1 MVEQGNQPWS
11 DAVEPHGR
19 IVAVTD
25 NPISRAMTTI
35 AAATGRT
42 VTVLA
47 DDEATDPTPAT
58 WLAAH
63 PLDERDA
70 LVLCDHDT
78 PDAEGLLHAALAGS
92 AGYVAVLGSRR
103 RAAGLLAR
111 LAGSLDE
118 VTLSRLHSPAGL
130 DIGGRSPGDIALSV
144 VAEIVAVAHGRSG
157 ESMRG

>member
-1 MVEQGNQPWS
+1 MVEQRNQPWS
-11 DAVEPHGR
+11 DAVEQVGR
-19 IVAVTD
+19 IIAVTD

-35 AAATGRT
+35 AAATDRA

-47 DDEATDPTPAT
+47 DDAAADPSPAA
-58 WLAAH
+58 WLVAH

-78 PDAEGLLHAALAGS
+78 ADAEALLQTALAGS

-103 RAAGLLAR
+103 RAADLFTR
-111 LAGSLDE
+111 LGGTLDE
-118 VTLSRLHSPAGL
+118 ATLARLHSPAGL

-144 VAEIVAVAHGRSG
+144 IAEIVAGAHGRSG
-157 ESMRG
+157 GSMKT